1 MIGITPARTRIILI
15 AALFVLSFPTYFVSA
30 QGSGNGSEL
39 PPAEVE
45 RIIKSFTAKEAEFRR
60 ALNEY
65 SFKRDAL
72 LQSLGMGGQ
81 VTGEYHRVSTFTF
94 DDAGNAVRK
103 D

>member
-1 MIGITPARTRIILI
+1 MIGNTPGRTRNLLI
-15 AALFVLSFPTYFVSA
+15 AAFFVLSFPTYFVSA
-30 QGSGNGSEL
+30 QGSGNGSDL

-45 RIIKSFTAKEAEFRR
+45 RIIKSFTAKEGEFRR

-94 DDAGNAVRK
+94 DDAGTRY
-103 D
+103 